1 MLFRRFGARI
11 LVLQMSREEISER
24 PIDVGRP
31 MIQADF
37 RVRTDLLQLKRFGLG
52 YLVGSEVLI
61 QTHGLVS

>member
-1 MLFRRFGARI
+1 
-11 LVLQMSREEISER
+11 MSREEISER